1 MVQFDE
7 LFGEKNLVKILKF
20 FLRNPST
27 EISYTELR
35 KKAKTAKATL
45 TKWLSILLKD
55 GLIEVKRVGVTK
67 LYRLNRGNPIN
78 AQLKILD
85 NIISLTRI
93 TDIGKRYN
101 VKIYLYGS
109 AARGEDNEESD
120 IYILIIGKIKK
131 EQIINEINKIS
142 ESMGRSIKIAVFT
155 PLEWSRAARNDKPF
169 YERVEKDKKEIA

>member
-7 LFGEKNLVKILKF
+7 LLGEKNLVKILKF

-85 NIISLTRI
+85 NVVSLAPAM
-93 TDIGKRYN
+93 DIGKKYN
-101 VKIYLYGS
+101 VRIYLYGS

-120 IYILIIGKIKK
+120 IDLLIIGKVKK
-131 EQIINEINKIS
+131 EQIVGDINKVSNSI
-142 ESMGRSIKIAVFT
+142 GRSIKMAVFT
-155 PLEWSRAARNDKPF
+155 PLDWSRTARNDKPF